1 MRKKIIPVLSLAAVL
16 AFSQAGSIYAAE
28 DKTETQVS
36 DEEKKEETEGI
47 EKEDYYDVMRA
58 NMPAG
63 SYGSGGYLAEDYW
76 SCAGWAAHVIYV
88 SALAGAFDGYVPEY
102 GNTATASAGGL
113 ESFMRNDEHFELVR
127 FYNDDCAS
135 DARQDL
141 NEKTADGTI
150 KAGDIIVYLSW
161 GASEG
166 GSYGREHVSIITDG
180 LFTGTTDTY
189 TDYGEERWP
198 SDLVGEPTVAN
209 SLNYSY
215 GTEFDTP
222 ANAFF
227 EVGQASG
234 YVVYRVVY
242 EKQEPFEIPY
252 HDDRIVGAEK
262 CIETEEVAAEVV
274 YERSALQVVTDA
286 RTN

>member
-28 DKTETQVS
+28 DKADTQVS
-36 DEEKKEETEGI
+36 DGQKEEETEGI

-262 CIETEEVAAEVV
+262 CIETEEPASEAND
-274 YERSALQVVTDA
+274 ERSALQVVTDA